1 MALIA
6 SAGLM
11 SCGFHLKGT
20 QETASL
26 SGQSISV
33 QSGAALINLKQR
45 MQQRLKQQG
54 ANIST
59 LVDAQHRLVLEQD
72 KLNKRVL
79 LRDAS
84 GRASEFVLVYTLSAT
99 LYSLTDDKAI
109 ESADPESSV
118 NSSEFENANAS
129 LSNSKS
135 FSVSEQRS
143 YRFDQ
148 QQLIASHHQEQQL
161 LSDMQTAAVEKLSR
175 QLGAYLSGTPG
186 IARAD

>member
-26 SGQSISV
+26 SGQNISV

-45 MQQRLKQQG
+45 LQQRLKQQG

-84 GRASEFVLVYTLSAT
+84 GRASEFVLIYTLSAT
-99 LYSLTDDKAI
+99 LYSLTDDKTI
-109 ESADPESSV
+109 ESADPESSI
-118 NSSEFENANAS
+118 NSAVSANAS